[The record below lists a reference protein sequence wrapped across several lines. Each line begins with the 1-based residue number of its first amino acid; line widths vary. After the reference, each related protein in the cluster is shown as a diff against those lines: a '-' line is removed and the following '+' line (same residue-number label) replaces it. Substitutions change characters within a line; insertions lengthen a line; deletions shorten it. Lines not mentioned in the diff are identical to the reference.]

1 MTDAKILI
9 VDDMQ
14 ENLILLDFALRP
26 FEATVVKARS
36 GFEAEAA
43 CLEDEFV
50 LVIMDVH
57 MPERDGIETAEII
70 RKSELNALT
79 PIIFLTADTTE
90 AELPRSAY
98 QSGAVD
104 VMYKPLE
111 AVRLRAKVS
120 VFLDLYL
127 ERQKTLNL
135 MDTLRA
141 TQADQIAQ
149 EKARAVSSL
158 IGSMSH
164 SLNNQLCVAEGFA
177 SVLLDGAAE
186 DQVVYLEKVMGAI
199 RESTAMLQ
207 KVQNLVGA
215 GAPSA
220 SRLELAEKVFAEFE
234 QGLLAIASDVIQFSV
249 HIDETAARVE
259 VPSRLPSVLMF
270 PLAQF
275 VSELVQGTDAVTRSE
290 FKILSIDRAEDRH
303 LVIRMTTS
311 GLPIDDSLMETVDD
325 FFGSADVTAQE
336 RGITIAGVKS
346 LMDSMSGSLYLEAT
360 EAGFEV
366 VIEAPLAQL
375 KLRLGDA
382 S

>member
-1 MTDAKILI
+1 M
-9 VDDMQ
+9 
-14 ENLILLDFALRP
+14 
-26 FEATVVKARS
+26 
-36 GFEAEAA
+36 
-43 CLEDEFV
+43 
-50 LVIMDVH
+50 
-57 MPERDGIETAEII
+57 
-70 RKSELNALT
+70 
-79 PIIFLTADTTE
+79 
-90 AELPRSAY
+90 
-98 QSGAVD
+98 
-104 VMYKPLE
+104 
-111 AVRLRAKVS
+111 S

-135 MDTLRA
+135 METLRA
-141 TQADQIAQ
+141 AQADQIAQ

-186 DQVVYLEKVMGAI
+186 DQVVYLEKVIGAI

-215 GAPSA
+215 GASSA
-220 SRLELAEKVFAEFE
+220 SRLESAEKVFAEFE
-234 QGLLAIASDVIQFSV
+234 QGLLAIASDANQFSV
-249 HIDETAARVE
+249 YLDEAAARVE
-259 VPSRLPSVLMF
+259 VPSRLPNVLMF

-290 FKILSIDRAEDRH
+290 FKILSVDRAEGQH

-311 GLPIDDSLMETVDD
+311 GLPIDDSLMETVND

-336 RGITIAGVKS
+336 RGIAIAGVKS
-346 LMDSMSGSLYLEAT
+346 LMDSMSGSLHLEAT
-360 EAGFEV
+360 AAGFEV

-375 KLRLGDA
+375 KLRFGDTG
-382 S
+382 